1 MVEGGY
7 IMMKYRGSLNCSEIE
22 CNQILDNKMEVFD
35 IVDAVKK
42 FGGVS
47 IINGIKYS
55 NYENTGNI
63 QVFDNNVISLLIPN
77 TRLSE
82 CLPRLLPV
90 LNVLNV
96 KYQIYPDNIQGY
108 WYDGVDGKIAKDI
121 HYAIEF
127 NSNDK
132 QLPERL
138 RLINRVLRNM
148 VFDWI
153 QFSFAYYVNDS
164 MILVY
169 DEMED

>member
-1 MVEGGY
+1 
-7 IMMKYRGSLNCSEIE
+7 MKYRGSLNCSKIE
-22 CNQILDNKMEVFD
+22 CNQILDNKIEVFD
-35 IVDAVKK
+35 IVDAVKQ

-108 WYDGVDGKIAKDI
+108 WYDGVDGKIIKDI